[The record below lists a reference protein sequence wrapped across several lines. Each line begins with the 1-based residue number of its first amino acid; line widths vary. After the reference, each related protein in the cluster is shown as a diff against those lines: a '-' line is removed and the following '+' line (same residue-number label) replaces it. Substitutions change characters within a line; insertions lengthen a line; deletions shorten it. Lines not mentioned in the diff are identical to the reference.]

1 MYRNSYLS
9 IAILI
14 GMLLVGIV
22 DYLSGTEIR
31 VFPLYFLPLLPAA
44 WVFGRTGA
52 VGASLV
58 ATVVWAASLYLA
70 GRHYSHGY
78 IWIVNMV
85 TQGTTFLVVSLLI
98 AWLHES
104 LQHERVLSSTDT
116 LTGLANRRSFY
127 EQAGGALALCHRNS
141 NPVSLAYIDLDNF
154 KQVNDAYGHGSGDT
168 LLRTVGEILSACLRA
183 SDVSGRVGG
192 DEFVVMLPDTN
203 AEHARTV
210 LEKIR
215 IRLAQTPELQAS
227 SMTVSIGAVSY
238 AKAPADISVMIKA
251 ADELM
256 YSVKSSG
263 KNGLQIQAATA
274 A

>member
-168 LLRTVGEILSACLRA
+168 VLCTVGEILSACLRA

-227 SMTVSIGAVSY
+227 SMTVSIGAVCY